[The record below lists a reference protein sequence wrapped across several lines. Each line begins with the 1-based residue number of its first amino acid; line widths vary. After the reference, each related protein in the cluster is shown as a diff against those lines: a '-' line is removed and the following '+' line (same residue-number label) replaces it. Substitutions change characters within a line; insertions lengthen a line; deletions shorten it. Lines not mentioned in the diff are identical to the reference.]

1 MNPIQIRDKHFT
13 PFISEEKIQEEVAR
27 VASEINR
34 DLAGEE
40 PLLVSVLN
48 GAFMFTADLMRNI
61 TVPHEVSF
69 VKVASYEGTEST
81 GTIKEMIG
89 LNENIEGRSIIIVE
103 DIVDT
108 GFTMNYLVNA
118 LKARNPKEIRIAT
131 LLFKPEKLKVEL
143 NIDYVAMSIP
153 NDFIVGYGLDYDGQG
168 RNYRD
173 IYVVAD

>member
-13 PFISEEKIQEEVAR
+13 PFISEEKIQKEVAR

-89 LNENIEGRSIIIVE
+89 LNENIEGRSVIIVE

-118 LKARNPKEIRIAT
+118 LKAKNPKEIRIAT
-131 LLFKPEKLKVEL
+131 LLFKPEKLQVEL

-173 IYVVAD
+173 IYVVAE